1 MLSRSEG
8 CEGTCFEIRP
18 GTSRTPL
25 MAKASHSLWIEET
38 YWFKGFREAVRGFTF
53 DSA

>member
-1 MLSRSEG
+1 
-8 CEGTCFEIRP
+8 
-18 GTSRTPL
+18 